1 MNDIQEKII
10 SGKIT
15 ALEVSWQSRAINP
28 QIIMKD
34 ALRLLEE
41 KGLSERLEERLQK
54 LIAAVSNGEQEA

>member
-15 ALEVSWQSRAINP
+15 ALEVCWQSRAINP

-41 KGLSERLEERLQK
+41 KGLSKRLEERLHK

>member
-28 QIIMKD
+28 QILMKD
-34 ALRLLEE
+34 ALRLFEE
-41 KGLSERLEERLQK
+41 KGLSKRLEERLQK
-54 LIAAVSNGEQEA
+54 LIAKVSNGKQEA